1 MSGTHPTVSP
11 KRGIPPIAGKGDMQ
25 NSAFMDDGRDNQDQ
39 RASDDASQLLL
50 GDDDGYAGLSSR
62 IAWRSAAVL
71 FVVAGVGALF
81 EMATGL
87 LGDQLTNPGV
97 VAAVSIFAIFMGG
110 VWWVVG
116 DLDVDDRWLHL
127 GVVMA
132 YAILVTVFSNAPQV
146 EAQLGIV
153 YLVPLIFVALF
164 LPSRSLFFY
173 VSLSAVLICSAM
185 LRNSDTDYAVMS
197 GVMTIVALALT
208 ASLTLYVRLELDRIG
223 RQAAQL
229 SGRDALTGLAN
240 LRPLYERVERGVREA
255 ERGQSG
261 LTVIMLD
268 LEGFKRVND
277 QYSHS
282 VGDQTLRVVARAIAE
297 TVRRDELAARRGG
310 DEFAIVTTATD
321 QEEIS
326 TLIRRVSDNVSDA
339 RVDLL
344 PQVRSGVTVG
354 FASYREGDTVGQLL
368 ARADRELHDAK
379 ARAKLER
386 WSWRSRKLDDL
397 ADELG
402 AGA

>member
-1 MSGTHPTVSP
+1 
-11 KRGIPPIAGKGDMQ
+11 MQ
-25 NSAFMDDGRDNQDQ
+25 NSAFKDDGRDNQDQ
-39 RASDDASQLLL
+39 RAPDDASQLLL

-71 FVVAGVGALF
+71 FVVAGLGSLF

-97 VAAVSIFAIFMGG
+97 VVAVSIFAIFMGG

-116 DLDVDDRWLHL
+116 ELDVDDRWLHL
-127 GVVMA
+127 GVVMS

-164 LPSRSLFFY
+164 LPSKSLIFY
-173 VSLSAVLICSAM
+173 VGLSVVLICSAM
-185 LRNSDTDYAVMS
+185 IRNSETDYAVMS
-197 GVMTIVALALT
+197 GAMTIAALALT

-240 LRPLYERVERGVREA
+240 LRPLYERVERGVRES
-255 ERGQSG
+255 ERGHGG
-261 LTVIMLD
+261 LTVIMID

-277 QYSHS
+277 QFSHS
-282 VGDQTLRVVARAIAE
+282 VGDETLRVVARAIAE

-321 QEEIS
+321 PEEIS
-326 TLIRRVSDNVSDA
+326 SLIRRVSDNISDA
-339 RVDLL
+339 RVDIL

>member
-1 MSGTHPTVSP
+1 
-11 KRGIPPIAGKGDMQ
+11 MQ

-39 RASDDASQLLL
+39 RAPDDASKLLL

-71 FVVAGVGALF
+71 FVIAGLGSLF

-97 VAAVSIFAIFMGG
+97 VVAVSIFAIFMGG

-116 DLDVDDRWLHL
+116 ELDVDDRWLHL
-127 GVVMA
+127 GVIMS

-164 LPSRSLFFY
+164 LPSKSLIFY
-173 VSLSAVLICSAM
+173 VGLSVVLISSAM
-185 LRNSDTDYAVMS
+185 IRNSETDYAVMS
-197 GVMTIVALALT
+197 GAMTIAALAMT

-240 LRPLYERVERGVREA
+240 LRPLYERVERGVRES
-255 ERGQSG
+255 ERGHGG
-261 LTVIMLD
+261 LTVIMID

-321 QEEIS
+321 PEEIS
-326 TLIRRVSDNVSDA
+326 SLIRRVSDNISDA

>member
-1 MSGTHPTVSP
+1 
-11 KRGIPPIAGKGDMQ
+11 MQ
-25 NSAFMDDGRDNQDQ
+25 NSAFMDDGRENKDQ
-39 RASDDASQLLL
+39 RATDDASQLLL

-71 FVVAGVGALF
+71 FVVAGAGALF

-87 LGDQLTNPGV
+87 LGDQLTNPAV
-97 VAAVSIFAIFMGG
+97 VASVSVFAIFMGG

-116 DLDVDDRWLHL
+116 ELDVDDRWLHV

-164 LPSRSLFFY
+164 LPSRSLFIY
-173 VSLSAVLICSAM
+173 VGLSVVLIFSAM
-185 LRNSDTDYAVMS
+185 IRNSETDYAVMS
-197 GVMTIVALALT
+197 GVMTIAALALT

-240 LRPLYERVERGVREA
+240 LRPLYERVERGVRES
-255 ERGQSG
+255 ERGHGG
-261 LTVIMLD
+261 LTVIMID

-321 QEEIS
+321 PDEIS
-326 TLIRRVSDNVSDA
+326 ALIRRVSDNVSDA
-339 RVDLL
+339 RVDVL

-354 FASYREGDTVGQLL
+354 YASYREGDTVGQLL

-386 WSWRSRKLDDL
+386 WSWRSRRLDDL

-402 AGA
+402 TGA

>member
-1 MSGTHPTVSP
+1 
-11 KRGIPPIAGKGDMQ
+11 MQ

-39 RASDDASQLLL
+39 RAPDDASQLLL

-71 FVVAGVGALF
+71 FVIAGLGSLF
-81 EMATGL
+81 EMAAGL

-97 VAAVSIFAIFMGG
+97 VVAVSIFAIFMGG
-110 VWWVVG
+110 VWWIVG
-116 DLDVDDRWLHL
+116 ELDVDDRWLHL
-127 GVVMA
+127 GVIMS

-164 LPSRSLFFY
+164 LPSKSLIFY
-173 VSLSAVLICSAM
+173 VGLSIVLITSAM
-185 LRNSDTDYAVMS
+185 IRNSETDYAVMS
-197 GVMTIVALALT
+197 GAMTIAALAMT

-240 LRPLYERVERGVREA
+240 LRPLYERVERGVRES
-255 ERGQSG
+255 ERGHGG
-261 LTVIMLD
+261 LTVIMID

-321 QEEIS
+321 PEEIS
-326 TLIRRVSDNVSDA
+326 SLIRRVSDNISDA